1 MAILLTSEL
10 SPKKM
15 NIAHFTKHIASR
27 KAQPI
32 GVELKESKIE
42 LPSEYADAR
51 FKFHKARATGTCSLQ
66 EGTVTAVDLEGDR
79 QWVKLSFN
87 NDFKDEGFLEWLN
100 QTADT
105 LVKEVDTKVDTTAK
119 GSRRESLMVS
129 RFRTDYTKKEKVPI
143 RLWKMNREG
152 VLLPYEGCLSDGCI
166 VICSINELRAYCPKN
181 STTPSVVA
189 ELHRDIV
196 VVRKSNKRRRVIQYF
211 SDGD

>member
-1 MAILLTSEL
+1 
-10 SPKKM
+10 M

-42 LPSEYADAR
+42 LPSEYADAQ

-79 QWVKLSFN
+79 QWIRVSFD
-87 NDFKDEGFLEWLN
+87 NDFKDDGFIKWLN
-100 QTADT
+100 ETADA
-105 LVKEVDTKVDTTAK
+105 LINELP
-119 GSRRESLMVS
+119 ESSESSDKLKRTSLLIS

-143 RLWKMNREG
+143 RLWKMDKTG
-152 VLLPYEGCLSDGCI
+152 VLQPYEGCVSEGCV
-166 VICSINELRAYCPKN
+166 VICSINELRAYNPKN
-181 STTPSVVA
+181 SDESRVVA

>member
-1 MAILLTSEL
+1 
-10 SPKKM
+10 M

-42 LPSEYADAR
+42 LPSEYGDAQ
-51 FKFHKARATGTCSLQ
+51 FKFHKARATGVCSLQ

-79 QWVKLSFN
+79 QWVKVSFE
-87 NDFKDEGFLEWLN
+87 NDFKDEGFLTWLN

-105 LVKEVDTKVDTTAK
+105 LVKEVDTKVDTKVDTTK
-119 GSRRESLMVS
+119 VSFRTSLLVS

-152 VLLPYEGCLSDGCI
+152 VLMPYEGCLSGGCI

-181 STTPSVVA
+181 STTPTVVA

-211 SDGD
+211 SD

>member
-1 MAILLTSEL
+1 MS
-10 SPKKM
+10 
-15 NIAHFTKHIASR
+15 NIVHFTKHIASR

-42 LPSEYADAR
+42 LPSEYGEAQ
-51 FKFHKARATGTCSLQ
+51 FKFHKARATGVCSLQ

-87 NDFKDEGFLEWLN
+87 NDYKDEGFLKWLN

-105 LVKEVDTKVDTTAK
+105 LVKEVDASVKV
-119 GSRRESLMVS
+119 SLNNSLLVS

-166 VICSINELRAYCPKN
+166 AICSINELRAYCPKN